1 MLSKEDN
8 DTLTQVGAGTP
19 MGKLVR
25 RYWIPALL
33 SSEIVERD
41 GKPVRVRLLGED
53 LVAFRDT
60 EGKVGLL
67 EEHCPHRRASLALGD
82 NSDGGLRCL
91 YHGWKFATDGQ
102 CLDTPTEPAG
112 NAFCERI
119 RATAYPTREAGGV
132 VWTYMGAAELQPEF
146 PDFEWLSYPE
156 GQAVPFKVLEDCNYA
171 QAVEGTIDSA
181 HAGVLHR
188 EQPWSAPAKYDHERD
203 LQPNIEVEYTTY
215 GLRYA
220 GVRKFREEGKLHARV
235 TEVLLPFFTLIPPD
249 GFGVR
254 KNRRMA
260 NAFVPRDDTSTWHI
274 QWFFDHT
281 QPVDVAYRIEEGGH
295 WVGEDFRKKLNIDN
309 WYEQDR
315 ALMKSS
321 SMSGIKGILTQDHAV
336 SETQGRILDRTK
348 EHLGTSD
355 VAVVAWR
362 RQMIKTARALA
373 ERDETPMGLTKQV
386 AWNQI
391 KATTVIFPNDRS
403 WKEEVP
409 LTPGVALTAATPR

>member
-1 MLSKEDN
+1 MLTREDN
-8 DTLTQVGAGTP
+8 DVLTQVGRGTP
-19 MGKLVR
+19 TGELIR
-25 RYWIPALL
+25 RFWIPALL
-33 SSEIVERD
+33 ASEIAEPG

-60 EGKVGLL
+60 DGKVGLL
-67 EEHCPHRRASLALGD
+67 DEQCPHRRASLALGD

-91 YHGWKFATDGQ
+91 YHGWKFATDGT
-102 CLDTPTEPAG
+102 CLDTPTEPSG
-112 NAFCERI
+112 SAFCSRI
-119 RATAYPTREAGGV
+119 RAQAYPTREAGGV
-132 VWTYMGAAELQPEF
+132 IWTYMGPAAEQPQF
-146 PDFEWLSYPE
+146 PEFEWLSYPAVN
-156 GQAVPFKVLEDCNYA
+156 AVPFKVLEDCNYA

-203 LQPNIEVEYTTY
+203 LQPKIEVEYTKY

-220 GVRKFREEGKLHARV
+220 GVRNFREEGKLHARV
-235 TEVLLPFFTLIPPD
+235 TEVVLPFFTLIPPD

-260 NAFVPRDDTSTWHI
+260 NAFVPRDDESTWHI
-274 QWFFDHT
+274 QWFFDET
-281 QPVDVAYRIEEGGH
+281 QPVDVDYRIEEGGH
-295 WVGEDFRKKLNIDN
+295 WVDENFRKLLNVDN
-309 WYEQDR
+309 WYKQDR
-315 ALMKSS
+315 ELMKTG

-362 RQMIKTARALA
+362 RQMIRTARGLA
-373 ERDETPMGLTKQV
+373 ERGEVPSVLTAPIPFPQIRAATLIFSNQRTWKQ
-386 AWNQI
+386 
-391 KATTVIFPNDRS
+391 
-403 WKEEVP
+403 EVP
-409 LTPGVALTAATPR
+409 LNPDVALTA